1 MCLLRSTV
9 TNLQAELCLINS
21 LRDKLSF
28 VVKPASNSSFSF
40 VLGLRDQATENVV
53 FQSLNGVECLV
64 ITGFSNS

>member
-40 VLGLRDQATENVV
+40 VLGLGDQATENVV

>member
-1 MCLLRSTV
+1 MCLLYSTV
-9 TNLQAELCLINS
+9 TNLQAELWLINR

-40 VLGLRDQATENVV
+40 ALGLGDQVTENVV
-53 FQSLNGVECLV
+53 FQSLNGVECLE